1 MVAVAGEV
9 PVLKRPARAELLH
22 ALDIDYTSADLLID
36 LVSLDLDL
44 GNFDEAQRYY
54 DQFKLVAKGSKLNQ
68 FVKDLHERQQPPS
81 LPNP

>member
-1 MVAVAGEV
+1 MVAIAGDNPEWR
-9 PVLKRPARAELLH
+9 RPARAELLH
-22 ALDIDYTSADLLID
+22 AIDTDYTSADLLID
-36 LVSLDLDL
+36 LVALDLDL

>member
-1 MVAVAGEV
+1 MIEAAGQVQE
-9 PVLKRPARAELLH
+9 LRRPARAELLN
-22 ALDIDYTSADLLID
+22 AIDTDYTSADLLID
-36 LVSLDLDL
+36 LVTLDLDL
-44 GNFDEAQRYY
+44 GNFEEAQKYY